1 MLKRQ
6 VISILIIIC
15 LVIIGLVACNTND
28 SNGDT
33 ISVVNNYL
41 LALKDN
47 DTETL
52 NSLLWTL
59 NDTAPNNT
67 LGEELKDSVLDL
79 TLDTIEI
86 SEDETKRIKEQYIG
100 SELAETYNWS
110 EEYIN
115 ENMIAILAKYNIDYD
130 NTKVFYDGGDIVQ
143 YFYLIRK
150 DADSS
155 WLIWNQSYEIHE
167 K

>member
-28 SNGDT
+28 SNDDT

-59 NDTAPNNT
+59 NDTDPNNT
-67 LGEELKDSVLDL
+67 LGEELEDSVLDL